1 LSFWK
6 SLATWTATLA
16 VAVLGYSVPVEL
28 AQGRPLLVGQLAS
41 ALPGLVSGLLP
52 LTVFAAA
59 RHFGGQGQG
68 RALWISL
75 AIVALLSYGLEAGLD
90 PQIQHRQETAG
101 PATAVGYGSLGPST
115 PLELSKR
122 KRYIV
127 AHPPER
133 YSFDVDRPLATPPNW
148 LDFLIHS
155 PVAFSLFVILNGCLG
170 AVLGR
175 RYSGRN
181 RSAARRLWLFGIL
194 SGASFMIP
202 AIAAGDYVQASLS
215 ASGMAAAWLP
225 LALPL
230 LALLVCMR
238 LFPCPPGEDD
248 EHRSDE
254 AAPARKS

>member
-1 LSFWK
+1 M
-6 SLATWTATLA
+6 
-16 VAVLGYSVPVEL
+16 
-28 AQGRPLLVGQLAS
+28 
-41 ALPGLVSGLLP
+41 VSGLLP
-52 LTVFAAA
+52 LTVFAAS

-101 PATAVGYGSLGPST
+101 PATVVGYGSLGPST

-127 AHPPER
+127 AHPPEG
-133 YSFDVDRPLATPPNW
+133 YSFDVDRLLSTPPNW

-155 PVAFSLFVILNGCLG
+155 PIVFSLFAIINGCFG

-175 RYSGRN
+175 RYDTRSR
-181 RSAARRLWLFGIL
+181 RSARTLWLFGIL
-194 SGASFMIP
+194 SGASFVVP

-215 ASGMAAAWLP
+215 ASGVAAAWLP

-254 AAPARKS
+254 GTPARRS